1 MSTQLEAKNI
11 SFRYHP
17 KAPWV
22 IKNLNLSVE
31 ERPVKLAEIG
41 DFAECGLC
49 GTAAVISPVGS
60 IDDHGKVCAYA
71 GCGPVVRKLRQTLL
85 GIQMG
90 EIPAPDGWLMQID

>member
-1 MSTQLEAKNI
+1 MVPASSSILPSITRRSLIQVAKD
-11 SFRYHP
+11 Y
-17 KAPWV
+17 
-22 IKNLNLSVE
+22 LNLSVE

-90 EIPAPDGWLMQID
+90 EIPAPDGWLMEID